1 MLRVWKGVR
10 TQKRLSVAALRS
22 PTDVL
27 YTTPGAASSRLCS
40 TMRCSSGAWAGTP
53 VSSLRRSLRKSGGA
67 HGSRASLQSGGRRSR
82 TPSVAAAAAAEVT
95 PLAGGLQAG
104 RLQARQQQ
112 RQQQHSVGQP
122 GQREVHTTVE
132 PPTPD
137 LAALRGREQ
146 QRQQEQPPPPRESQK
161 ASFDPAEGSWFAEA
175 APAALAEAAA
185 QPASYLAPP
194 GGATGI
200 FAPLGGEGALGR
212 FEQPQES
219 GGIDS
224 AADLE
229 RFGSP
234 AIPGEPRFHMYL
246 PQTSL
251 PMR

>member
-1 MLRVWKGVR
+1 MWKGVR

-27 YTTPGAASSRLCS
+27 YTTPGVAGSRLRS

-67 HGSRASLQSGGRRSR
+67 HGSRTSLQSGGRRSS

-95 PLAGGLQAG
+95 PLVGGLQAG
-104 RLQARQQQ
+104 LLQACQQQ
-112 RQQQHSVGQP
+112 QWQQHSVGQP
-122 GQREVHTTVE
+122 RQQGVYPANE

-137 LAALRGREQ
+137 LAALRGPE
-146 QRQQEQPPPPRESQK
+146 RQQQQQQKLPPPPQDLPK

-175 APAALAEAAA
+175 APAALAEAAV
-185 QPASYLAPP
+185 QPARYLAPP

-200 FAPLGGEGALGR
+200 FAPLCGEGALGR

-234 AIPGEPRFHMYL
+234 AIPGEPRFHMDL
-246 PQTSL
+246 IQTSL